1 MITTRHSLGT
11 VLTQIRLVLANGAT
25 VAEVLRDADVP
36 AWYLAELE
44 RDNIARPNED
54 LLTLICQA
62 YELSRQTVWELCQ
75 VAHLTPAL
83 LKITRVRD
91 HELAT
96 RRRQRAMIWPNSAAI
111 AAATPVVHMSDPA
124 ATYSYADI
132 LRCVRQRIEWCSV
145 LVSAVYYRVTPMAYW
160 QMEAAQI
167 ALTPEVKQL
176 LCYRLESDDLTP
188 FIYADDLYTAIC
200 QHLDLCKKSLPV
212 QLRLPG
218 C

>member
-25 VAEVLRDADVP
+25 AVEVLCDADVP
-36 AWYLAELE
+36 AWYLSELE
-44 RDNIARPNED
+44 HDNIARPNEE
-54 LLTLICQA
+54 LLALICQA
-62 YELSRQTVWELCQ
+62 YELSVQTVWALCQ
-75 VAHLTPAL
+75 VDQLKPAL
-83 LKITRVRD
+83 ASIVRVRD
-91 HELAT
+91 HQLAT
-96 RRRQRAMIWPNSAAI
+96 RLRQRTMQWPNSATM
-111 AAATPVVHMSDPA
+111 AATAPVVHMSDPA
-124 ATYSYADI
+124 AIHSYADI
-132 LRCVRQRIEWCSV
+132 LRCVRRRIEWDSV
-145 LVSAVYYRVTPMAYW
+145 LVAAIYYRVTPMAYW

>member
-1 MITTRHSLGT
+1 MIMTRHSLGV
-11 VLTQIRLVLANGAT
+11 VLTQIRLILADGAT
-25 VAEVLRDADVP
+25 AAEVLRDADVP
-36 AWYLAELE
+36 AWYLSELE
-44 RDNIARPNED
+44 RDNIVRPNDD

-62 YELSRQTVWELCQ
+62 YELSVQTVWQLCQ
-75 VAHLTPAL
+75 VTHLKSAL
-83 LKITRVRD
+83 VEIVRARD
-91 HELAT
+91 NELAT
-96 RRRQRAMIWPNSAAI
+96 RRRQCGMNWPDSATAD
-111 AAATPVVHMSDPA
+111 PVVQMSDPA
-124 ATYSYADI
+124 ANHSYADI
-132 LRCVRQRIEWCSV
+132 LRCVRQRIEWNSV
-145 LVSAVYYRVTPMAYW
+145 LASAVYYRVSPMAYW

-188 FIYADDLYTAIC
+188 FIYADDLYTAVC

>member
-11 VLTQIRLVLANGAT
+11 VLTQIRLMLANGAT
-25 VAEVLRDADVP
+25 AAEVLCDADVP
-36 AWYLAELE
+36 AWYLSELE
-44 RDNIARPNED
+44 HDNIARPNEE
-54 LLTLICQA
+54 LLALICQA
-62 YELSRQTVWELCQ
+62 YELSVQTVWDLCQ
-75 VAHLTPAL
+75 TNQLKPAL
-83 LKITRVRD
+83 ASIVRVRD
-91 HELAT
+91 HQLAT
-96 RRRQRAMIWPNSAAI
+96 RLRQRTMQWPNSATV
-111 AAATPVVHMSDPA
+111 AATTPVVHMSDPA
-124 ATYSYADI
+124 ATHSYADI
-132 LRCVRQRIEWCSV
+132 LRCVRRRIEWDSV
-145 LVSAVYYRVTPMAYW
+145 LVAAIYYRVTPMAYW